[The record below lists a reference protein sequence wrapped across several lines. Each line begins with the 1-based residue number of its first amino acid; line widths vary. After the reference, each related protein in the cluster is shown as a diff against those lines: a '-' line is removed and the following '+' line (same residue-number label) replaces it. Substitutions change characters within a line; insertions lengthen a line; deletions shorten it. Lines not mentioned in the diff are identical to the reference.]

1 MAPCL
6 SIRCRVVGG
15 RACDLWI
22 CVCDGFPKTV
32 LGKTLDLQKDFQ
44 IDLKGATTAPNLR
57 VPFFDGPDGEMG

>member
-1 MAPCL
+1 
-6 SIRCRVVGG
+6 
-15 RACDLWI
+15 
-22 CVCDGFPKTV
+22 V